1 MINLS
6 QQPLLDTS
14 TYVHIGTYMNK
25 KKVTK
30 NKRAEHSHCHYN
42 GQKCPLKSLIATGRK
57 GLQLR
62 LA

>member
-42 GQKCPLKSLIATGRK
+42 GQK
-57 GLQLR
+57 
-62 LA
+62 

>member
-25 KKVTK
+25 KKLQKIKEQNIHTVTTMVR
-30 NKRAEHSHCHYN
+30 NAH
-42 GQKCPLKSLIATGRK
+42 
-57 GLQLR
+57 
-62 LA
+62 